1 MKAILQELKETAEQ
15 RANDYIKKQYR
26 PDKGKVIDEKI
37 PFLLDDGTQIGYL
50 KVKGAIYELV
60 PAIDNYPDFP
70 NDRAEI
76 EVELHELEVE
86 ILNSLGELRVNLS
99 KAINKKF

>member
-1 MKAILQELKETAEQ
+1 MKAILQELKETAKQ
-15 RANDYIKKQYR
+15 RANEYIKKQYR
-26 PDKGKVIDEKI
+26 PDKRKIIDEKI

-70 NDRAEI
+70 NDGAEI

-86 ILNSLGELRVNLS
+86 ILNVLGEMRVNLT

>member
-1 MKAILQELKETAEQ
+1 MKAILQELKETAKQ
-15 RANDYIKKQYR
+15 RANEYIKKQYR
-26 PDKGKVIDEKI
+26 PDKRKIIDEKI

-60 PAIDNYPDFP
+60 PAIDNYPDYP
-70 NDRAEI
+70 DDGAEI
-76 EVELHELEVE
+76 EVEIHELEVE
-86 ILNSLGELRVNLS
+86 ILNSLGEMRVNLT

>member
-1 MKAILQELKETAEQ
+1 MKAIIQELKDTAEQ
-15 RANDYIKKQYR
+15 RANEYIKNQYR
-26 PDKGKVIDEKI
+26 PDKSKIIDEKI

-50 KVKGAIYELV
+50 KVKAAIYELV
-60 PAIDNYPDFP
+60 PAIDNYPDYP
-70 NDRAEI
+70 DDSAEI

-86 ILNSLGELRVNLS
+86 ILNALGELRVNLS

>member
-15 RANDYIKKQYR
+15 RANEYIKKQYR
-26 PDKGKVIDEKI
+26 PGKGKIIDEKI

-60 PAIDNYPDFP
+60 PAIDNYPDYP
-70 NDRAEI
+70 NDGAEI
-76 EVELHELEVE
+76 VVELHELEVE
-86 ILNSLGELRVNLS
+86 ILNVLGEMRVNLT

>member
-1 MKAILQELKETAEQ
+1 MKAILQELKETAKQ
-15 RANDYIKKQYR
+15 RANEYIKKQYR
-26 PDKGKVIDEKI
+26 PDKRKIIDEKI

-70 NDRAEI
+70 NDGAEI
-76 EVELHELEVE
+76 EIELHELEVE
-86 ILNSLGELRVNLS
+86 ILNVLGEMRVNLT

>member
-1 MKAILQELKETAEQ
+1 MKAIIQELKETAEQ
-15 RANDYIKKQYR
+15 RANEYIKKQYR
-26 PDKGKVIDEKI
+26 PGKSKIIDEKI
-37 PFLLDDGTQIGYL
+37 HFLLDNGNQIGYL

-60 PAIDNYPDFP
+60 PANDNYPDYP
-70 NDRAEI
+70 DDSAEI

-86 ILNSLGELRVNLS
+86 ILNALGELLVNLS

>member
-1 MKAILQELKETAEQ
+1 MKAILQELKETAKQ
-15 RANDYIKKQYR
+15 RANEYIKKQYR
-26 PDKGKVIDEKI
+26 PDKRKIIDEKI

-60 PAIDNYPDFP
+60 PDIDNYPDYP
-70 NDRAEI
+70 NDGAEI

-86 ILNSLGELRVNLS
+86 ILNVLGEMRVNLT

>member
-26 PDKGKVIDEKI
+26 PGKSKIIDEKI

-70 NDRAEI
+70 NDGAEI
-76 EVELHELEVE
+76 EVELHELEVK
-86 ILNSLGELRVNLS
+86 ILNSLGEMRVNLT